1 MCCIGV
7 GAGRWWNDIPV
18 RGVFFFPSFSFGNW
32 EICSPASIHIPS
44 HLCLFFCS
52 HLIFISLFICLSHV
66 SPPFCPSFTHLLPQP
81 FAYFSSSSSI
91 YSHSLPHNH
100 PGKKALTPPRLP
112 AKEPT
117 SRGRG
122 AGGQVRP
129 RVLPSTPPNRRVL
142 LPPRCHSASPRVILW
157 RLCAGVWTG
166 GKG

>member
-1 MCCIGV
+1 MMEWYTCPWC
-7 GAGRWWNDIPV
+7 
-18 RGVFFFPSFSFGNW
+18 VFFSFFFFWKLGNLLSCQYSYSKSFM
-32 EICSPASIHIPS
+32 P
-44 HLCLFFCS
+44 LLLFS
-52 HLIFISLFICLSHV
+52 LIFISLFICLSHV

-91 YSHSLPHNH
+91 YSHSLTHNH